1 MPQKVRILKARLAK
15 AGFICRSGKGSHTVW
30 DHPLLPD
37 PVIVSGNNGDDAKPY
52 QALEV
57 EKALKKLGGKRR

>member
-15 AGFICRSGKGSHTVW
+15 AGFICRSGKGSH
-30 DHPLLPD
+30 